1 MGEITQLER
10 IKFDIHSES
19 QVPLSPGDFELI
31 IEDLSQKHA
40 DDSRILKF
48 LAYITKISSSHPFEA
63 MDQLTKILLADKHNI
78 EIVPDSKDLG
88 KFTTRTPTRV

>member
-1 MGEITQLER
+1 MAEITQLER

-40 DDSRILKF
+40 DDPDILR
-48 LAYITKISSSHPFEA
+48 LLRYIENSVRLHPLEA
-63 MDQLTKILLADKHNI
+63 MDQLSKILLADSSNI
-78 EIVPDSKDLG
+78 EIIPDSKNLNR
-88 KFTTRTPTRV
+88 FTTKSRMRV